1 MLILIAAF
9 IPSIFEGIIE
19 GAAKSGA
26 ALTQENETNWK
37 GIPGAY
43 DIELNWVHYLYQV
56 TNHDDVIYSGA
67 SPEYK
72 EFGPYTYREY
82 DEFTELDYSQ
92 KLEDNDSGK

>member
-1 MLILIAAF
+1 VLILIAAF

-56 TNHDDVIYSGA
+56 TNHDDVS
-67 SPEYK
+67 K
-72 EFGPYTYREY
+72 EPTNGTLLTLRSCLSLGHLLWSIARVQRVWTLHLP
-82 DEFTELDYSQ
+82 
-92 KLEDNDSGK
+92 